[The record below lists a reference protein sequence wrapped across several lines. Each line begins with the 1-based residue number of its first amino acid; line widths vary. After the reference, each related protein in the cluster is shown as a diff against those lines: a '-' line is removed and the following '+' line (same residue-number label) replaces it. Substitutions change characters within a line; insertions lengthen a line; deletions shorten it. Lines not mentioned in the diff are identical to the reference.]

1 MFSLVAAPRLPV
13 AVASFC
19 GRARAQGL
27 QVSGAGALE
36 HRPSSCSA
44 HAQLLPGMWDP
55 PGSGIEP
62 VSLALAGGFC
72 TTEPPGNP

>member
-44 HAQLLPGMWDP
+44 HAQLLPGMWGP